1 MSVSTEQQ
9 RAPRAAPGRIPD
21 FFLVGHA
28 KSGTTAL
35 YEMLGGH
42 PRIYMSPVKEP
53 QFFARNPT
61 PPASPAGAK
70 SFERTG
76 RQAVTVE
83 EYMSLFAGAAADQLI
98 GDASTFHIW
107 SPVAA
112 ERIARAQ
119 PDARII
125 VILREP
131 ASFLHS
137 LHLQM
142 LKNHSEIEQ
151 DLRKAIALEGPRREG
166 RRIPRDAHWPAALM
180 YSDRV
185 RYVEQLQRYH
195 AVFPREQVLVLIYE
209 DFRADNAATVRT
221 VLRFLGVD
229 DAAPVQVVQ
238 ANPTV
243 AVRSVRLYGVVR
255 DIRAGRGPLAG
266 SIRAV
271 TRALT
276 TPTLRRSVLHPLRR
290 RLVYGTPAPA
300 QESLLRDLRLRFK
313 DEVVALSEHLDRDLV
328 RLWGYDS
335 LG

>member
-1 MSVSTEQQ
+1 M
-9 RAPRAAPGRIPD
+9 PD

-35 YEMLGGH
+35 YEMLGSH

-53 QFFARNPT
+53 QFFARNPA
-61 PPASPAGAK
+61 PPESGARGK
-70 SFERTG
+70 SFEQTG
-76 RQAVTVE
+76 RHAVTVE
-83 EYMSLFAGAAADQLI
+83 EYTSLFAGAGADQLV

-107 SPVAA
+107 SPAAA
-112 ERIARAQ
+112 ERIARAR

-125 VILREP
+125 VVLREP

-142 LKNHSEIEQ
+142 LKNHSEVEK
-151 DLRKAIALEGPRREG
+151 DLRKAMALEGHRREG

-185 RYVEQLQRYH
+185 RYVEQLERYH
-195 AVFPREQVLVLIYE
+195 AVLPREQVLVLIYE
-209 DFRADNAATVRT
+209 DFKADNAATVHT

-229 DAAPVQVVQ
+229 DAAPVQAVR
-238 ANPTV
+238 ANHTV

-266 SIRAV
+266 AARG
-271 TRALT
+271 TMKTLT
-276 TPTLRRSVLHPLRR
+276 TAGLRRRVLYPLRR
-290 RLVYGTPAPA
+290 RLVYGRPAPA
-300 QESLLRDLRLRFK
+300 EESLLRDLRIRFK
-313 DEVVALSEHLDRDLV
+313 DEVVALSEYLDRDLV
-328 RLWGYDS
+328 GLWGYDR